1 MGGVAVFR
9 LAMIVVGQNLDDA
22 AVADAT
28 MITFIDHALQFMTQ
42 GLKLLDAAFNLYQ
55 VTARDTVGLMTGILW
70 PFRHGKQFAN
80 IGNFKPQG
88 SCVPD
93 ETQPVKMAPIVTP
106 LISLGSQRFWQ

>member
-1 MGGVAVFR
+1 VFS
-9 LAMIVVGQNLDDA
+9 LALIVVGENFNNA

-28 MITFIDHALQFMTQ
+28 VITFVDHALQFMSQ
-42 GLKLLDAAFNLYQ
+42 GLQSLDATFNLYQ
-55 VTARDTVGLMTGILW
+55 VTAGDTVGLMTGILW
-70 PFRHGKQFAN
+70 PFRHGKQFAD

-106 LISLGSQRFWQ
+106 LIPLGSQRFWQ